1 MSLQFITYFTT
12 GNVSMYQILDALPSQ
27 LVNTYVVVL
36 VILVRIE
43 FNQLYRVS
51 DEESAKSAF

>member
-1 MSLQFITYFTT
+1 MLLQFITYFTI

>member
-1 MSLQFITYFTT
+1 
-12 GNVSMYQILDALPSQ
+12 MYQILDVLPSQ

-36 VILVRIE
+36 VILVKIG